1 MELTETVLTDLYTW
15 CFELAPD
22 TIADNTAS
30 LAGSV
35 GSVTIYESTDPN
47 APNVWCVSASS
58 DATIITA
65 FEVDLAIAIEN
76 FKSAWADRNNLLNV

>member
-22 TIADNTAS
+22 TIVDNTAS
-30 LAGSV
+30 LSGSV
-35 GSVTIYESTDPN
+35 GSVTIYQSVDSDGTD
-47 APNVWCVSASS
+47 VWCVSASS

-65 FEVDLAIAIEN
+65 FEVDLATGIDN
-76 FKSAWADRNNLLNV
+76 FKSAWATRNTPV